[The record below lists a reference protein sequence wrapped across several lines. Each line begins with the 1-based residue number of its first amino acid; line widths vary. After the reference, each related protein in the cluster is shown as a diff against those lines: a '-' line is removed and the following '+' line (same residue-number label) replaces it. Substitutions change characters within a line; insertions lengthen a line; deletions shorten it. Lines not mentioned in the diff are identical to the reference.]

1 MSEWIRTGSVP
12 LSLKSSLD
20 GNFPGLS
27 LKKRRSCPWQFHS
40 PQLTSGSA
48 LLDLINRDLSVH
60 RKSARSSLQECKQ
73 CYKRWNGL
81 FHSNSKEALKPLH
94 SPWWRCPHRS
104 EIDHAICN
112 GGQTRKK
119 VDVPEHN
126 YQSILWTSHTFGIPQ
141 GDFRPYWPLF
151 SIPIQQAPWDVLSKF
166 IELYIFC

>member
-81 FHSNSKEALKPLH
+81 FHSNSKEALEPLH

-104 EIDHAICN
+104 EI
-112 GGQTRKK
+112 
-119 VDVPEHN
+119 
-126 YQSILWTSHTFGIPQ
+126 TFLQ
-141 GDFRPYWPLF
+141 GHYPHCWGLERGHLERRYYGKLPAKWRSGCVVLCYWEK
-151 SIPIQQAPWDVLSKF
+151 Q
-166 IELYIFC
+166 